1 MEEKA
6 IKKLPIRERLW
17 LTYTTETQE
26 FYITSNI
33 ERTTY
38 FAYQKT
44 DDGYLKMGKASDP
57 ITLETKY
64 IMKRKIK

>member
-1 MEEKA
+1 MEEKT
-6 IKKLPIRERLW
+6 IKKLPTKERLW

-26 FYITSNI
+26 FYITSNV

-44 DDGYLKMGKASDP
+44 EGGYLKIGKASDP
-57 ITLETKY
+57 ITLENKY